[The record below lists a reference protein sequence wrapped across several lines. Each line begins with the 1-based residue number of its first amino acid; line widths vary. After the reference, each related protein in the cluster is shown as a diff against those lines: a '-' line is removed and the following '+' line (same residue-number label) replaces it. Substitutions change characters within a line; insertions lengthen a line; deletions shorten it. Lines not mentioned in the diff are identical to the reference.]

1 MVISED
7 ILLAY
12 GATEENYNPKDP
24 VFYEG
29 NMPKYYFQ
37 IKEGVVELTNY
48 HEDGKEFIQN
58 ILTTGESIGESFLF
72 DNRLYPTNAVAKSVT
87 TVWKLPKS
95 NFFTLLQE
103 NPEVSLNMFH
113 YLAGRLYNK
122 YIMLFNISSTDPV
135 FKIRSLMESLKD
147 SPDDSRYSFQVPL
160 TRKQLANLTGLRI
173 ETVIRAIKKMHHS
186 NIVKIKNR
194 KIYY

>member
-12 GATEENYNPKDP
+12 GATEENYNPNDP

-29 NMPKYYFQ
+29 NMPKYFFQ
-37 IKEGVVELTNY
+37 IKEGMVELTNY
-48 HEDGKEFIQN
+48 HEDGKEFTQN
-58 ILTTGESIGESFLF
+58 ILTSGESIGESFLF
-72 DNRLYPTNAVAKSVT
+72 DNRLYPLNAVPKTAC
-87 TVWKLPKS
+87 TVLKLPKS
-95 NFFTLLQE
+95 DFFMLLQQ
-103 NPEVSLNMFH
+103 NPEVSLNMF
-113 YLAGRLYNK
+113 YCLAERLYNK

-135 FKIRSLMESLKD
+135 FKIRTLMESLKD
-147 SPDDSRYSFQVPL
+147 SPHESRYSFQIPL

-173 ETVIRAIKKMHHS
+173 ETVIRAIKKMHHN